1 MEMDVKTLRALEGLG
16 YVAAV
21 MIGVGGLVNN
31 EATKIFN
38 VLGLVFA
45 VIVIVRLMVMQ
56 ILYGNSPNAYRDEE
70 ALDSE
75 LDSLADMEQSDEG
88 VPPAPPSPP
97 EG

>member
-1 MEMDVKTLRALEGLG
+1 MQMDVKTLRALEGLG

-31 EATKIFN
+31 EVTRIFN

-56 ILYGNSPNAYRDEE
+56 IMYGAPADSYRGEE
-70 ALDSE
+70 TFESDLSISE
-75 LDSLADMEQSDEG
+75 LEETAEE
-88 VPPAPPSPP
+88 
-97 EG
+97 EER

>member
-21 MIGVGGLVNN
+21 MIGVGGLVDNQVT
-31 EATKIFN
+31 EIFN

-56 ILYGNSPNAYRDEE
+56 IMYGGSGSEGYPGEE
-70 ALDSE
+70 PFESD
-75 LDSLADMEQSDEG
+75 LDSLDSGLEEDSD
-88 VPPAPPSPP
+88 AS
-97 EG
+97 